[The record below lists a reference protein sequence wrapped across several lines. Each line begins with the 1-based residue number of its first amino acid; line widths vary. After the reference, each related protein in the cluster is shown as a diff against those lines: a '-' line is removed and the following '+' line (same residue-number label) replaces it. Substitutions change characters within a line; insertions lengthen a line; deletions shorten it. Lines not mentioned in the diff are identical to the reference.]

1 MRTQVWVGGD
11 QVAAE
16 VPADPNQQA
25 AFLDVMTF
33 GSNAFASQASDQ
45 VPRPGTRFTGL
56 VVPQGRLFMLK
67 GDASAHFHV
76 TVPVPVFV
84 PTLLTTVRS
93 NSRLRRVFFK
103 YYTFPQGRGVP
114 SALRI
119 DRLRVFDHGAATN
132 TQGALHEPQ
141 GDYDAGIYLGP
152 DLGFLSGTPRTYATV
167 DKIKEGLNAHTTNSA
182 FVKGPIGMTLGVV
195 NGREPMIY
203 GGIAFVAFGIELELA
218 LPEPKGPSLQMFT
231 R

>member
-16 VPADPNQQA
+16 VPSDPDQQA
-25 AFLDVMTF
+25 TFLDVTTF
-33 GSNAFASQASDQ
+33 GSNAFASQPSDQ

-56 VVPQGRLFMLK
+56 VVPQGRLFMLS
-67 GDASAHFHV
+67 GGASADFHV
-76 TVPVPVFV
+76 TVPMPAFV

-103 YYTFPQGRGVP
+103 YYTFPRGPGVP

-132 TQGALHEPQ
+132 TQGALHVPQ
-141 GDYDAGIYLGP
+141 GDYDPGVYLG
-152 DLGFLSGTPRTYATV
+152 LTRGFLSGTPRTFATV
-167 DKIKEGLNAHTTNSA
+167 DNIKERLNAHTTNHA
-182 FVKGPIGMTLGVV
+182 FVKGPIGMTLRVV
-195 NGREPMIY
+195 NESERMIY
-203 GGIAFVAFGIELELA
+203 GGIAFVAFGIELELV
-218 LPEPKGPSLQMFT
+218 LPEPKGLEL
-231 R
+231 